1 MAACSS
7 SSIIN
12 RNLAAWHGAE
22 DCVSDDKAP
31 LTQSSTSGCVVRF
44 ARCRS
49 EERVAVFVGEI
60 FEPNHLLLT
69 DVVLEGL
76 LRLLLLL
83 TIVPSILKPSRLM
96 SSKIKRLHFL
106 PLSLMAGLELVPL
119 RCQGVGESM
128 GVLCLEAFQNFGSQF
143 CH

>member
-49 EERVAVFVGEI
+49 EGRVAVFVGEI

-69 DVVLEGL
+69 NVVLERL
-76 LRLLLLL
+76 LRLLPAPHHCTQHLKA
-83 TIVPSILKPSRLM
+83 VPPDVV
-96 SSKIKRLHFL
+96 
-106 PLSLMAGLELVPL
+106 ED
-119 RCQGVGESM
+119 
-128 GVLCLEAFQNFGSQF
+128 
-143 CH
+143 